1 MRKMFE
7 PSTATIKQYFGGEPT
22 RPLAPSERKML
33 QLQEKQLQD
42 ARTQLDRQRA
52 AQKERQDKVR
62 KAALRAAQRGV
73 QEARVDRWEWLRSK
87 LRLGEDVVAG
97 IDRSKAPRGASPRRA
112 ELAPTSPGSPSQRKK
127 KLRPHETQTVAF
139 CSKVHGEGLRTALT
153 RQATSFVIEAHDAS
167 GTRQHTGG
175 DAFVVQI
182 KGRSMV
188 SSKVSDRED
197 GSYVAVYRTP
207 VSGAYLISVTLH
219 GAHVAQSPYEVTVLE
234 PRCNAHL
241 AKHASAHHGASPF
254 PTGTKSQSSSRGR
267 MRPTACCAAMRSIGP
282 WRAR

>member
-1 MRKMFE
+1 
-7 PSTATIKQYFGGEPT
+7 
-22 RPLAPSERKML
+22 
-33 QLQEKQLQD
+33 
-42 ARTQLDRQRA
+42 
-52 AQKERQDKVR
+52 
-62 KAALRAAQRGV
+62 
-73 QEARVDRWEWLRSK
+73 

-207 VSGAYLISVTLH
+207 VSGAYLISVYLH
-219 GAHVAQSPYEVTVLE
+219 GAHVAESPYEVTVLE
-234 PRCNAHL
+234 PRPHAAHCVL
-241 AKHASAHHGASPF
+241 RGYALNWAVAREVMRFEVEFVDALGQVAPAEELDVYVERVRPAGAAGGGGAAGLNCAETLRQSNF
-254 PTGTKSQSSSRGR
+254 TGEILVLSNEK
-267 MRPTACCAAMRSIGP
+267 
-282 WRAR
+282 